1 VRQTG
6 RVTLGSAGQRGRW
19 RLAKLQRDTQRR
31 KLEARHALA
40 VARHRR
46 GVRRAKVTTVEYG
59 LGAAGSVVG
68 IALAHGVAQVCWIL
82 AAVGCLLE
90 TALWTRKYVQRRK
103 TEPPA
108 APALPQAVP
117 APPPRTSAAWP
128 SLRRVETAVTA
139 MRKLAPALPPDL
151 AEAAAPSVQA
161 ARAAYDMSR
170 AQAAQIAATEAALAV
185 VPTGERAAVEEVRAQ
200 LLGELDLAAVAVER
214 LLASCTRLIGARSG
228 YLHQQVTGQLSAAT
242 AEVVARTYGLAAAAL
257 VSAPPGTRH

>member
-1 VRQTG
+1 M
-6 RVTLGSAGQRGRW
+6 GSAGQRGRW
-19 RLAKLQRDTQRR
+19 RLAQLQRDTQRR

-40 VARHRR
+40 LARHRR

-59 LGAAGSVVG
+59 LGALGSVVG
-68 IALAHGVAQVCWIL
+68 IVLAHGLAQTCWIV
-82 AAVGCLLE
+82 AAVGCVLE
-90 TALWTRKYVQRRK
+90 TMLWGRKFARRRVA
-103 TEPPA
+103 EPPR

-139 MRKLAPALPPDL
+139 IRKLAPALPADL

-170 AQAAQIAATEAALAV
+170 AQAAQIAATESALAV
-185 VPTGERAAVEEVRAQ
+185 VPGADRAAIEQVRAQ
-200 LLGELDLAAVAVER
+200 LLGELELAAVAVER
-214 LLASCTRLIGARSG
+214 LLASCTRLIGARGG
-228 YLHQQVTGQLSAAT
+228 YAHPDMAGQLSAAT

-257 VSAPPGTRH
+257 VSAPPGTRHQRGSNG